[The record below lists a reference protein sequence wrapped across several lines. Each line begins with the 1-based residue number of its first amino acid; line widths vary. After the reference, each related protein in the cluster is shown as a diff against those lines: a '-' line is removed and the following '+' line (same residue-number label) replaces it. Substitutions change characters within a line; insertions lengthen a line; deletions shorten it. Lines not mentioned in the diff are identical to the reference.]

1 MYERRRR
8 DLRVSAQACREG
20 NCVSEGVCM
29 TQNRSGGSAFAA
41 GGPDEPNNSNMNMVP
56 LIRIGQEDRMY
67 EHRQRDLRVSAQASR
82 EGNRVSEAR
91 SEGRCASKQG
101 GELHVGATVWVK
113 DFDGGLGRCIAVDVW
128 HGIGVGDRFLRQV
141 AQTNQTTASTSGA
154 RCNLQPSA
162 GVSMDKPQILTQNIQ
177 NSLEKPLLYV
187 DGVLRGLG

>member
-8 DLRVSAQACREG
+8 DLRVSAQASREG

-29 TQNRSGGSAFAA
+29 TRNRSGRSAFAA
-41 GGPDEPNNSNMNMVP
+41 GGPDEPNNCEYQGAFVAV
-56 LIRIGQEDRMY
+56 LGMY
-67 EHRQRDLRVSAQASR
+67 ERRQRDLRVSAQASR
-82 EGNRVSEAR
+82 EGNRMSEAR

-101 GELHVGATVWVK
+101 GELRVGATVWVK

-128 HGIGVGDRFLRQV
+128 HEIGAGDRFLRRV

-154 RCNLQPSA
+154 RCNLRPSA
-162 GVSMDKPQILTQNIQ
+162 GVSTDKPQILAQNIQ
-177 NSLEKPLLYV
+177 NGLEKPLLYV